1 MYSVNA
7 EVPQIVPAGL
17 KLFLDN
23 VLHRKTSPVQEQVVN
38 AILGQIQV
46 ERDGYTINQ
55 TAVKE
60 CVEIYLQ
67 LEGQSARKIYFT
79 EIEPVFLAETR
90 KFYVAEAERL
100 LKTCDAAEYLSRVC
114 KLPKAFNFLTS
125 SRQSND

>member
-1 MYSVNA
+1 VYSVSA
-7 EVPQIVPAGL
+7 EVPQIVPAGR

-46 ERDGYTINQ
+46 ERDGYIINQ

-67 LEGQSARKIYFT
+67 LEDQSKKKIYFS
-79 EIEPVFLAETR
+79 EIEQVFLAETQ
-90 KFYVAEAERL
+90 KFYVAEAGRL
-100 LKTCDAAEYLSRVC
+100 LETCNAAEYLSRVC
-114 KLPKAFNFLTS
+114 QLSQNICHLTPY
-125 SRQSND
+125 R